1 METDIVLR
9 NPRSLKPHP
18 IIAGLPKWGPDDPR
32 LIALAASIQDGGLVE
47 PIKITIDG
55 LIADGRHRWMA
66 TKRLNLDEITCMIV
80 AEEDVATI
88 AMATLLERR
97 HYTPGQRA
105 YLASMLA
112 EPAFK
117 ERQKRRLENLRNVA
131 NLNPSALDAHPMRVE
146 EKRVENL
153 EEFCS
158 RMGVSVRTMQQ
169 AREIRELFQKHPET
183 RTLTDQFGNT
193 EIDVTFQAFFEPRIL
208 DEDTPY
214 SLGGALTGIKSVLS
228 QEKKTGAGKT
238 HTGGKPAAP
247 DRQMELFVEVFT
259 SHLRN
264 RYEYWAA
271 ANEEQKTELL
281 VNILPAVEE
290 MPIDLLEGLEKK
302 LRAELKKRSADSQ

>member
-9 NPRSLKPHP
+9 DPRSLKPHP
-18 IIAGLPKWGPDDPR
+18 IIASLPKWSADDER

-47 PIKITIDG
+47 PIKVTVDG

-66 TKRLNLDEITCMIV
+66 TKRLNLDEIECIIV
-80 AEEDVATI
+80 RDEDVATI

-117 ERQKRRLENLRNVA
+117 ERQKRKLENLRNVV
-131 NLNPSALDAHPMRVE
+131 NSNPSALDAHPMRVE

-153 EEFCS
+153 EEFCA

-169 AREIRELFQKHPET
+169 AREIRELFAANPEP
-183 RTLTDQFGNT
+183 RTLTDQFGAT
-193 EIDVTFQAFFEPRIL
+193 EVEVSFRDFFEPRIL
-208 DEDTPY
+208 DENNPY
-214 SLGGALTGIKSVLS
+214 SLGGALTGIKSVLAL
-228 QEKKTGAGKT
+228 EKKANAGKA
-238 HTGGKPAAP
+238 HTGGKPKAQ
-247 DRQMELFVEVFT
+247 DRQMELFVEVFN

-271 ANEEQKTELL
+271 ADENQKAELL

-302 LRAELKKRSADSQ
+302 LRAELKKRTAENQ